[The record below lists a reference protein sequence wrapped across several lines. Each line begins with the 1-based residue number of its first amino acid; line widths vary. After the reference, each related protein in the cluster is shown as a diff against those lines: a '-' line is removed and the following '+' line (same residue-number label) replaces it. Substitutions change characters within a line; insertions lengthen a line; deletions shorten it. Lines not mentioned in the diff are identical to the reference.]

1 MSSREKRSVPRSP
14 RGYKDDQ
21 LPWSAIRSLRE
32 RRGHGRTVSSKTTG
46 MMILRLAVEL
56 KVRTVR
62 GASRRQ
68 EVEMR
73 EIRAAAVGERRD
85 MTGVGG

>member
-1 MSSREKRSVPRSP
+1 
-14 RGYKDDQ
+14 
-21 LPWSAIRSLRE
+21 
-32 RRGHGRTVSSKTTG
+32 

>member
-1 MSSREKRSVPRSP
+1 
-14 RGYKDDQ
+14 
-21 LPWSAIRSLRE
+21 
-32 RRGHGRTVSSKTTG
+32 

-68 EVEMR
+68 EVEMH